1 MKILMLNPPFL
12 PKYSRSSRS
21 PAVTKSG
28 TIYYS
33 LWLSYATGVL
43 EKAGHDILFIDAPA
57 EGVNLSDIKN
67 KIIAFTPQIA
77 VFDTSTPSIHNDVI
91 VLEEIKSWFDGNLL
105 AVLVGTHPTALP
117 VETIGLSKSID
128 VIARREYDYT
138 LRDIAEH
145 MQRCDPDLSQILGIT
160 YRDRD
165 SGSILATLDR
175 PYIEDLDEIP
185 WVSKVYKKHVNIN
198 NYFYAH
204 TKPPVISFF
213 AGRGCPNKCSYCV
226 YPQVMFGH
234 KYRHRSAEDIVGEL
248 EYITSEFPDVKE
260 VLIDDDNFTV
270 DQEHVLR
277 ICDLIMKKN
286 LKISWTVE
294 ARVNLRYDVMVTMKK
309 AGCRLLV
316 TGFES
321 GDQQIL
327 NNIEKGATI
336 SQAEEFCAN
345 ANKAGLRVH
354 GCFMVGNKGET
365 RETMEKTLQFALKLK
380 PDTAQFFP
388 LMLYPGTRA
397 YVWAQDNSFI
407 RAESYRDWL
416 DETGMHN
423 CVLNTD
429 TLSAKELVDFCDEA
443 RRRFYLRSDYLV
455 SKAIDLVKNPSEIK
469 RTVKAGSVLLKH
481 LFKGKDE
488 C

>member
-28 TIYYS
+28 TIYYP

-43 EKAGHDILFIDAPA
+43 EKAGHEVLLIDAPA
-57 EGVNLSDIKN
+57 EKADLDDIKSR
-67 KIIAFTPQIA
+67 IMTFDPEIA
-77 VFDTSTPSIHNDVI
+77 VFDTSTPSILSDI
-91 VLEEIKSWFDGNLL
+91 SVLETVKSWFGGKLIT
-105 AVLVGTHPTALP
+105 VLVGTHPTALP
-117 VETIGLSKSID
+117 EETLKLSPHID
-128 VIARREYDYT
+128 IIARKEYDYT
-138 LRDIAEH
+138 LKEIADKTEAGA
-145 MQRCDPDLSQILGIT
+145 MDLSTIHGISYRNGNSLVNNEDRT
-160 YRDRD
+160 YITNMDD
-165 SGSILATLDR
+165 
-175 PYIEDLDEIP
+175 IP
-185 WVSKVYKKHVNIN
+185 FVSAVYKKHLNIN

-204 TKPPVISFF
+204 VRNPTVSFF
-213 AGRGCPNKCSYCV
+213 AGRGCPNKCFYCV

-234 KYRHRSAEDIVGEL
+234 GYRHRSAENIVAEL
-248 EYITSEFPDVKE
+248 EYISMELPEVKE

-270 DQEHVLR
+270 DQEHVLAVCELIEKKKLR
-277 ICDLIMKKN
+277 IT
-286 LKISWTVE
+286 WTVE
-294 ARVNLRYDVMVTMKK
+294 ARVDLRFDVMKAMKR

-327 NNIEKGATI
+327 NNVSKGATI
-336 SQAEEFCAN
+336 EQAEQFCLN
-345 ANKAGLRVH
+345 AKKAGLRVH

-365 RETMEKTLQFALKLK
+365 RETMNKTLQFALKLN

-388 LMLYPGTRA
+388 LMVYPGTKA
-397 YVWAQDNSFI
+397 YLWAQENSFI

-416 DETGMHN
+416 SEDGLHN

-429 TLSAKELVDFCDEA
+429 NLSAQELVRFCDEA
-443 RRRFYLRSDYLV
+443 RQKFYLRPTYIAKKV
-455 SKAIDLVKNPSEIK
+455 VDLIANPLEIK
-469 RTVKAGSVLLKH
+469 RTLKAAKVLSKH
-481 LFKGKDE
+481 LFKVRRE

>member
-43 EKAGHDILFIDAPA
+43 EKAGHEVLLVDAPA
-57 EGVNLSDIKN
+57 EGTALSEIRNRIVSFK
-67 KIIAFTPQIA
+67 PEMA
-77 VFDTSTPSIHNDVI
+77 VFDTSTPSIHSDVK
-91 VLEEIKSWFDGNLL
+91 VLDEVKSWFDGKLL
-105 AVLVGTHPTALP
+105 TVLVGTHPSALAD
-117 VETIGLSKSID
+117 ETIALSQSID

-138 LRDIAEH
+138 LRELADR
-145 MQRCDPDLSQILGIT
+145 MQAGNIDFSQILGIT
-160 YRDRD
+160 YRQGAEINR
-165 SGSILATLDR
+165 TEDR
-175 PYIEDLDEIP
+175 PYIENLDEIP
-185 WVSKVYKKHVNIN
+185 WVSKVYKKHVDIN

-204 TKPPVISFF
+204 TKAPVISFF
-213 AGRGCPNKCSYCV
+213 AGRGCPNKCFYCV

-234 KYRHRSAEDIVGEL
+234 KYRHRTAEDIVGEL
-248 EYITSEFPDVKE
+248 EYIVNEFPDVKE

-270 DQEHVLR
+270 DQEHVKR
-277 ICDLIMKKN
+277 ICDLIIQKGI
-286 LKISWTVE
+286 KISWTVE
-294 ARVNLRYDVMVTMKK
+294 ARVNLRYDVMVAMKK

-327 NNIEKGATI
+327 DNIDKGATI
-336 SQAEEFCAN
+336 TQAEQYCDN
-345 ANKAGLRVH
+345 ASKAGLRVH

-365 RETMEKTLQFALKLK
+365 LETMEKTLQFALKLK

-388 LMLYPGTRA
+388 LMVYPGTRA
-397 YVWAQDNSFI
+397 YIWAQDNSFI

-416 DETGMHN
+416 NEEGMHN

-429 TLSAKELVDFCDEA
+429 KLTAKELVDFCDEA
-443 RRRFYLRSDYLV
+443 RRRFYLRPGYLV
-455 SKAIDLVKNPSEIK
+455 TKSFDLIRNPSEIK
-469 RTVKAGSVLLKH
+469 RTVKAGSVLIKH
-481 LFKGKDE
+481 LFKSKE
-488 C
+488 

>member
-43 EKAGHDILFIDAPA
+43 EKAGHEVLLIDAPA
-57 EGVNLSDIKN
+57 EGTDLSEIRNRIVNFK
-67 KIIAFTPQIA
+67 PGMA
-77 VFDTSTPSIHNDVI
+77 VFDTSTPSIHSDVK
-91 VLEEIKSWFDGNLL
+91 VLEEVKSWFDGKLL
-105 AVLVGTHPTALP
+105 TVLVGTHPSALAD
-117 VETIGLSKSID
+117 ETIELSPAID

-138 LRDIAEH
+138 LRELADR
-145 MQRCDPDLSQILGIT
+145 MQAANVDFSQILGIT
-160 YRDRD
+160 YRQGNEIK
-165 SGSILATLDR
+165 STEDR
-175 PYIEDLDEIP
+175 PYIENLDEIP
-185 WVSKVYKKHVNIN
+185 WVSKVYKKHVDIN

-204 TKPPVISFF
+204 TKAPVISFF
-213 AGRGCPNKCSYCV
+213 AGRGCPNKCFYCV

-234 KYRHRSAEDIVGEL
+234 KYRHRTAEDIVGEL
-248 EYITSEFPDVKE
+248 EYIVQEFPDVKE

-270 DQEHVLR
+270 DQDHVKR
-277 ICDLIMKKN
+277 ICDLIIQKGI
-286 LKISWTVE
+286 KISWTVE
-294 ARVNLRYDVMVTMKK
+294 ARVNLRYDVMVAMKK

-327 NNIEKGATI
+327 NNIDKGATI
-336 SQAEEFCAN
+336 TQAEQYCEN

-388 LMLYPGTRA
+388 LMVYPGTRA
-397 YVWAQDNSFI
+397 YIWAQDNSFI

-416 DETGMHN
+416 NEEGMHN

-429 TLSAKELVDFCDEA
+429 KLTAKELVDFCDEA
-443 RRRFYLRSDYLV
+443 RRRFYLRPGYLV
-455 SKAIDLVKNPSEIK
+455 TKTFDLVKNPSEIK
-469 RTVKAGSVLLKH
+469 RTVKAGSVLIKH
-481 LFKGKDE
+481 LFKGKE
-488 C
+488 

>member
-1 MKILMLNPPFL
+1 MKVLMLNPPFL
-12 PKYSRSSRS
+12 PKFSRSSRS

-43 EKAGHDILFIDAPA
+43 EKAGHEVLLIDAPA
-57 EGVNLSDIKN
+57 EGVELTQIKSRVET
-67 KIIAFTPQIA
+67 FQPVMA
-77 VFDTSTPSIHNDVI
+77 VFDTSTPSILNDVK
-91 VLEEIKSWFDGNLL
+91 VLEEVKSWFAGDLL
-105 AVLVGTHPTALP
+105 TVLVGTHPSALAE
-117 VETIGLSKSID
+117 ETLGLSPAID

-138 LRDIAEH
+138 LRELADRIQAGTL
-145 MQRCDPDLSQILGIT
+145 DLFQVLGIT
-160 YRDRD
+160 YRKD
-165 SGSILATLDR
+165 GVVKCTADR
-175 PYIEDLDEIP
+175 PYIEDLDEVP

-213 AGRGCPNKCSYCV
+213 AGRGCPNRCFYCV

-248 EYITSEFPDVKE
+248 EYIAREFPEVKE

-270 DQEHVLR
+270 DQEHVKR
-277 ICDLIMKKN
+277 ICDLIIQKGV
-286 LKISWTVE
+286 KITWTVE
-294 ARVNLRYDVMVTMKK
+294 ARVNLRYDTMVAMKK

-429 TLSAKELVDFCDEA
+429 LLSAKELVDFCDEA
-443 RRRFYLRSDYLV
+443 RRRFYLRPEYLIL
-455 SKAIDLVKNPSEIK
+455 KAVDLVRNPSEIK
-469 RTVKAGSVLLKH
+469 RTVKAGAVLVKH
-481 LFKGKDE
+481 LFKGKKE

>member
-1 MKILMLNPPFL
+1 MILMKVLILNPPFL

-28 TIYYS
+28 TIYYP

-43 EKAGHDILFIDAPA
+43 EKAGHDVLLIDAPA
-57 EGVNLSDIKN
+57 ECVELL
-67 KIIAFTPQIA
+67 KIRNRIEKFKPEIA
-77 VFDTSTPSIHNDVI
+77 VFDTSTPSIHSDVK
-91 VLEEIKSWFDGNLL
+91 VLEEVKTWFDGKILT
-105 AVLVGTHPTALP
+105 VLVGTHPSALAD
-117 VETIGLSKSID
+117 ETIALSLSID

-138 LRDIAEH
+138 LRELADR
-145 MQRCDPDLSQILGIT
+145 MQDGKIDFSKISGIT
-160 YRDRD
+160 YRQGNEIKSTEDR
-165 SGSILATLDR
+165 S
-175 PYIEDLDEIP
+175 YIENLDEIP
-185 WVSKVYKKHVNIN
+185 WVSKVYKKHFDIN

-213 AGRGCPNKCSYCV
+213 AGRGCPNKCVYCV

-248 EYITSEFPDVKE
+248 KYIVKEFPDVKE
-260 VLIDDDNFTV
+260 ILIDDDNFTV
-270 DQEHVLR
+270 DQEHVKR
-277 ICDLIMKKN
+277 ICDLIIQEEI
-286 LKISWTVE
+286 KISWTVE
-294 ARVNLRYDVMVTMKK
+294 ARVNLRYDVMVSMKK

-327 NNIEKGATI
+327 DNIDKRATI
-336 SQAEEFCAN
+336 AQAEQYCEN
-345 ANKAGLRVH
+345 ANKSGLRVH

-388 LMLYPGTRA
+388 LMVYPGTRA
-397 YVWAQDNSFI
+397 YIWAQDNSFI
-407 RAESYRDWL
+407 KADSYRDWL
-416 DETGMHN
+416 DEEGMHN

-429 TLSAKELVDFCDEA
+429 KLSAKELVDFCNEA

-455 SKAIDLVKNPSEIK
+455 SKAVDLLRNPSEIK
-469 RTVKAGSVLLKH
+469 RTVKAGRILVKH
-481 LFKGKDE
+481 IFKGK
-488 C
+488 

>member
-1 MKILMLNPPFL
+1 MKVLMLNPPFL

-43 EKAGHDILFIDAPA
+43 EKAGHEVLFIDAPA
-57 EGVNLSDIKN
+57 EGLELS
-67 KIIAFTPQIA
+67 QIRNRIENFSPAMA
-77 VFDTSTPSIHNDVI
+77 VFDTSTPSINSDI
-91 VLEEIKSWFDGNLL
+91 KVLEEVKSWFAGKLVT
-105 AVLVGTHPTALP
+105 VLVGTHPSALAD
-117 VETIGLSKSID
+117 ETMALSPSVD

-138 LRDIAEH
+138 LRDLADRLHAGNVDFTEV
-145 MQRCDPDLSQILGIT
+145 LGIT
-160 YRDRD
+160 YRDGTEIKR
-165 SGSILATLDR
+165 TEDR
-175 PYIEDLDEIP
+175 PYIENLDEIP
-185 WVSKVYKKHVNIN
+185 WVSNVYKKHVNIN

-213 AGRGCPNKCSYCV
+213 AGRGCPNKCFYCV

-248 EYITSEFPDVKE
+248 EYITKEFPDVKE

-277 ICDLIMKKN
+277 ICELITMKGI
-286 LKISWTVE
+286 KISWTVE
-294 ARVNLRYDVMVTMKK
+294 ARVNLRYDVMVAMKK

-321 GDQQIL
+321 GVQLIL
-327 NNIEKGATI
+327 DNIDKGATTN
-336 SQAEEFCAN
+336 QAEEFCAN
-345 ANKAGLRVH
+345 ASKAGLRVH

-365 RETMEKTLQFALKLK
+365 RETMEQTLQFALKLK

-388 LMLYPGTRA
+388 LMVYPGTRA

-407 RAESYRDWL
+407 RAESFRDWL
-416 DETGMHN
+416 NDEGMHN

-429 TLSAKELVDFCDEA
+429 KLTAKELVDFCDEA
-443 RRRFYLRSDYLV
+443 RRRFYLRPGYLF
-455 SKAIDLVKNPSEIK
+455 SKAVDLAKNPSEVK
-469 RTVKAGSVLLKH
+469 RTVKAGSFLVKH
-481 LFKGKDE
+481 LFKGK
-488 C
+488 